1 MDALFSFIGGIISLV
16 FWLAIILAAVAFW
29 GYNKLRH
36 LAENVKE
43 AWANISVVTRKKIGM
58 VNQLIDVAKSYENSE
73 KLVMLK
79 ISSDQSVSALQT
91 AFHSSGTAI
100 STINGVAQRFP
111 DLKSNEQYREVM
123 AAMQRTEGELE
134 RARLNYNAVA
144 KEFNVART
152 SIPHA
157 FYSAILGFSKADYLE
172 MEAFE
177 SGDASFQ
184 RPMVSDD
191 GQRLNDLLGTAG
203 KGMMGAAK
211 SLGEKGKVLAEQG
224 KVLAE
229 QGKAQIQARLA
240 ANEEFHYLDSEKT
253 PKGPVTRVELDRL
266 FDEGQIAAETDVLP
280 GSSKAW
286 TKYASLGASAGGGN

>member
-1 MDALFSFIGGIISLV
+1 MGAIFDFIGGLIQFVI
-16 FWLAIILAAVAFW
+16 FLAVVVGLVAFW

-36 LAENVKE
+36 AAENVKE
-43 AWANISVVTRKKIGM
+43 AWANISVVTRKKIGL
-58 VNQLIDVAKSYENSE
+58 VNQLIDVAKSYESSE

-79 ISSDQSVSALQT
+79 ISQDQTVSAMQSAFQT
-91 AFHSSGTAI
+91 SGTML

-111 DLKSNEQYREVM
+111 DLKANEQYREVM
-123 AAMQRTEGELE
+123 AAMQRTEGDLE
-134 RARLNYNAVA
+134 SARMRYNAAA

-152 SIPHA
+152 SIPHT
-157 FYSAILGFSKADYLE
+157 FYASILGFSKADYLE

-191 GQRLNDLLGTAG
+191 GQRLNALLGTAG
-203 KGMMGAAK
+203 KGMASAAK
-211 SLGEKGKVLAEQG
+211 TLAEQGKALAEQG

-240 ANEEFHYLDSEKT
+240 ATEEFHYLDADKT
-253 PKGPVTRVELDRL
+253 PKGPVDRAELDRL
-266 FDEGQIAAETDVLP
+266 FAQGQIGGETDVLP
-280 GSSKAW
+280 GSTKAW
-286 TKYASLGASAGGGN
+286 TKYSSLGSGTAAGA

>member
-1 MDALFSFIGGIISLV
+1 MDALFGFIGGIISLV
-16 FWLAIILAAVAFW
+16 FWLAIVVAVIAFW
-29 GYNKLRH
+29 GYNKMRH

-79 ISSDQSVSALQT
+79 ISSDQSVSELQS
-91 AFHSSGTAI
+91 AFHTSGTVL
-100 STINGVAQRFP
+100 STINGMAQRFP
-111 DLKSNEQYREVM
+111 DLKSNEQYRTVM
-123 AAMQRTEGELE
+123 EAMQRTEADLE

-157 FYSAILGFSKADYLE
+157 FYAPILGFTKADYLE

-191 GQRLNDLLGTAG
+191 GQRLNVLLGSAG

-211 SLGEKGKVLAEQG
+211 SLAEQG

-229 QGKAQIQARLA
+229 QGKAQIQARMA
-240 ANEEFHYLDSEKT
+240 ATEEFHYLDAEKT
-253 PKGPVTRVELDRL
+253 PKGPVSRVELDRL
-266 FDEGQIAAETDVLP
+266 FEEGQIAAETDVLP

-286 TKYASLGASAGGGN
+286 TKYASLGGGA